1 MNVVSTM
8 VGLSIMGAA
17 APSMMTMSLAPF
29 EAQKRATNFGIAE
42 SSAVSYSA
50 QNEGKPQLVGD
61 VPDGCEITELADRA
75 YEIECTEGQGQFI
88 KTAKRSFRLYV
99 PPSSSQCDNDGN
111 NGNGNSGGN
120 DCSNPG
126 NGNGNGNGNNVTSRY
141 EFETPERWSGTQC
154 PNTDRWG
161 VYGYN
166 EDNYDR
172 EGGACIPQDM
182 WASVWY
188 FASDPED
195 WLYDV
200 NNFQSWGQHP
210 LYDDA

>member
-1 MNVVSTM
+1 MNLVSTM

-17 APSMMTMSLAPF
+17 SPMMLDMSLAPII
-29 EAQKRATNFGIAE
+29 AQKRALNFGIAE
-42 SSAVSYSA
+42 STAVAYA
-50 QNEGKPQLVGD
+50 AANEGQTQLVGT
-61 VPDGCEITELADRA
+61 VPEGCDRTEIADRA
-75 YEIECTEGQGQFI
+75 YEIECTEGENKFVQSA
-88 KTAKRSFRLYV
+88 TRSFRLYI
-99 PPSSSQCDNDGN
+99 PPSSSHCDNDGN
-111 NGNGNSGGN
+111 NGHGNSNGN

-126 NGNGNGNGNNVTSRY
+126 NSGNSGNNETSRY
-141 EFETPERWSGTQC
+141 EFETPARWSGTQC

-166 EDNYDR
+166 EDNYER

-188 FASDPED
+188 FASDPAD
-195 WLYDV
+195 WKYDV